1 MARRRMSVV
10 VGLAAFALALAGCG
24 GSDDEAADTTTDTT
38 ATETTATAT
47 DVPETGLVLRGSV
60 GPGFEISLTTDD
72 GQPVET
78 LAPGSYTLLTNDQSD
93 IHNFHLTGEGV
104 DVDTGV
110 SESGTNS
117 FDIVLVSGTY
127 DYVCDPHASTMNG
140 SFEVSG

>member
-1 MARRRMSVV
+1 LRLRKIGFALGLVV
-10 VGLAAFALALAGCG
+10 AVLALAACG
-24 GSDDEAADTTTDTT
+24 GDDEATDTTTDTT
-38 ATETTATAT
+38 TETTTATETG
-47 DVPETGLVLRGSV
+47 EVLRGSV

-72 GQPVET
+72 GTAVTT
-78 LAPGSYTLLTNDQSD
+78 LPAGSYTLLTNDQSD

-117 FDIVLVSGTY
+117 FDIDVSSGTY
-127 DYVCDPHASTMNG
+127 TFVCDPHASSMNG

>member
-1 MARRRMSVV
+1 MGFVL
-10 VGLAAFALALAGCG
+10 GLAVLGIALAGCG
-24 GSDDEAADTTTDTT
+24 GGDDEASDTTTGTTTTETTTT
-38 ATETTATAT
+38 AT
-47 DVPETGLVLRGSV
+47 DLPETGLVLRGSV

-78 LAPGSYTLLTNDQSD
+78 LAAGSYTLLTNDQSD

-117 FDIVLVSGTY
+117 FDIDLVSGTY
-127 DYVCDPHASTMNG
+127 TFVCDPHSSTMNG